1 MSQSRSG
8 RRRVGATVARVA
20 ASVLALSALVSFT
33 PHDVSNAPQEGSV
46 VPLSLA
52 ASSPFLGHVGTS
64 LRPGVVGGL
73 WIAIGDTP
81 SKAELVSAAHRYR
94 VVVLN
99 AWETA
104 ALALL
109 KKVNPS
115 ITVLVYKDLASTRS
129 YAVHNGRDDRL
140 SPTGVGYA
148 EAMPAWFA
156 IDNQGERIEWSPYPA
171 HWQMKVWDEGYQDK
185 WVRNVVAQV
194 SDTRWDGV
202 LADNDMSTL
211 HWYSTKLLA
220 GSSTQ
225 AESDVKLRAGLDVL
239 VAKASAGLR
248 QRGKLLVSNLSDGR
262 LDLPRWNFTARNTG
276 AMDEN
281 FAHWGTDPSHGFVT
295 DWGRSGWVGQT
306 HELAAPVSLLVTRAA
321 PGNYA
326 ARRYGYGSALVRAIG
341 RVAWTAE
348 TGDGYAKPDYF
359 AWQGIKLGNPS
370 ATGARRVSGIWV
382 RRFAN
387 GIVLVNPQ
395 EKRAATRIRKG
406 RYCTLGGS
414 RASTVVRI
422 PPHDARLLLS
432 RHSSQASCRS

>member
-1 MSQSRSG
+1 
-8 RRRVGATVARVA
+8 
-20 ASVLALSALVSFT
+20 
-33 PHDVSNAPQEGSV
+33 
-46 VPLSLA
+46 
-52 ASSPFLGHVGTS
+52 
-64 LRPGVVGGL
+64 
-73 WIAIGDTP
+73 
-81 SKAELVSAAHRYR
+81 VSAAHRYR

-109 KKVNPS
+109 KKLNPS

-140 SPTGVGYA
+140 LPTGVGYA

-156 IDNQGERIEWSPYPA
+156 VDNQGERIEWSPYPA
-171 HWQMKVWDEGYQDK
+171 HWQMKVWDEGYQAT
-185 WVRNVVAQV
+185 WIRNVVAQV
-194 SDTRWDGV
+194 SGTRWDGV

-211 HWYSTKLLA
+211 RWYSTKLLA
-220 GSSTQ
+220 GASTQ
-225 AESDVKLRAGLDVL
+225 AQSDKQLRAGLDAL
-239 VAKASAGLR
+239 VTKASAALR

-262 LDLPRWNFTARNTG
+262 LDLPRWSFTARNTG

-348 TGDGYAKPDYF
+348 TGDGYEKPDYF
-359 AWQGIKLGNPS
+359 AWQAIKLGNP
-370 ATGARRVSGIWV
+370 GAIGSRRVSGVWV

-387 GIVLVNPQ
+387 GLVLVNPQ
-395 EKRAATRIRKG
+395 EERAATRITKG
-406 RYCTLGGS
+406 VYCTPGGK
-414 RASTVVRI
+414 RAPSVMRI

-432 RHSSQASCRS
+432 RRSSQSSCKN